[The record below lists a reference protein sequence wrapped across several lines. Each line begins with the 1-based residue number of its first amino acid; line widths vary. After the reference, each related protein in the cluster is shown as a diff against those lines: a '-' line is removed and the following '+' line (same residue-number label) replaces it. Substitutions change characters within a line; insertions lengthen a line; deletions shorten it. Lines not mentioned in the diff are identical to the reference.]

1 MFSFGLVFAYL
12 RIDFQILSGFH
23 SLSWIVNLSN
33 RKEYLIMNESANHGK
48 SKCYSDTIHP
58 PQWESLLK
66 DVTAGRSSNERTLDP
81 QMMDLLYAKDDII
94 ELLDR
99 FVDSNWEDESIRKI
113 ELVRKIAI
121 MKLKGLT
128 RYCILLVLM
137 TGAGPQRISEIL
149 GNVSLH
155 SVHRLLNKGI
165 NIIKKCLADNFGD
178 FPVGKGARPPIR
190 VCLFPL
196 DTPEEKQQFTVFLNE
211 HTVMHVSY
219 RGDDLFREA
228 LVIFLT
234 GKASRRSLH

>member
-1 MFSFGLVFAYL
+1 
-12 RIDFQILSGFH
+12 
-23 SLSWIVNLSN
+23 
-33 RKEYLIMNESANHGK
+33 MNQSTNHEKSA
-48 SKCYSDTIHP
+48 SCSETIQP
-58 PQWESLLK
+58 PHWESLLEE
-66 DVTAGRSSNERTLDP
+66 VTVKRPSNERTLNP
-81 QMMDLLYAKDDII
+81 QIMDSLYAKDDII

-99 FVDSNWEDESIRKI
+99 FVDSNWEDQSIRKI
-113 ELVRKIAI
+113 ELVRKIAN

-137 TGAGPQRISEIL
+137 TGAGPERISELL
-149 GNVSLH
+149 GNVSL
-155 SVHRLLNKGI
+155 SNVNRLLNKGI

-178 FPVGKGARPPIR
+178 FPVGKGTRPPVR
-190 VCLFPL
+190 ASLFPL
-196 DTPEEKQQFTVFLNE
+196 DTPEEKKQFTSFINE